1 MVVPVR
7 KMRLLSYALILLS
20 TGAKKSHAEVDAL
33 EKAKRLVLDL
43 DASTG
48 TVGYPPGA
56 GGREKEP
63 VTCNEIMAK
72 SLVVA
77 NEEKAALLDEK
88 ETVVK
93 AAGRNSDRLL
103 RRVFKAPQEL
113 T

>member
-1 MVVPVR
+1 MVFI
-7 KMRLLSYALILLS
+7 KLRLLACALLLIS
-20 TGAKKSHAEVDAL
+20 TGAGAKKISQDENADAL

-77 NEEKAALLDEK
+77 NEEKAAILDEK
-88 ETVVK
+88 EAVVK
-93 AAGRNSDRLL
+93 AAGRN
-103 RRVFKAPQEL
+103 
-113 T
+113 